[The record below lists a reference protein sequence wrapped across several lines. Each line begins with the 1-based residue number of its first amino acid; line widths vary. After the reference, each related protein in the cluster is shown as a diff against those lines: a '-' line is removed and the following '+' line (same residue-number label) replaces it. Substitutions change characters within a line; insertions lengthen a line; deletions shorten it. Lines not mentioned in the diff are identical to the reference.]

1 MMVTHHEWG
10 ESSHNK
16 EEESDERRMVE
27 TPPNLVETVRSLRE
41 ELQIFK
47 ADNDRLMKEQEKQT
61 EINVVLLQSLSELQ

>member
-1 MMVTHHEWG
+1 MVTHHEWG

-27 TPPNLVETVRSLRE
+27 TPPNLVETMRSLRE

-47 ADNDRLMKEQEKQT
+47 ADNDQLMKEQEKQT